1 VEPPKRRK
9 RKIKKRSRK
18 GTSSLNLMTSSRKAL
33 AMSSSQMTSSHFRL
47 QVSLIAQTSLKLKS

>member
-1 VEPPKRRK
+1 VEPLKRRK

-18 GTSSLNLMTSSRKAL
+18 GMSSLNLMTSSRKAL
-33 AMSSSQMTSSHFRL
+33 EMSSSLMTSSHFRL